1 MFDLTVIIPTFNEA
15 GNIGSII
22 PEINDISRKNGILTE
37 ILVVD
42 DSSRDGTP
50 EIVQH
55 LRSSMENVVLV
66 RRTTDPGLSASVIE
80 GFSLASAGIILVM
93 DADYSHP
100 VAMIP
105 EMYRKVLEGYD
116 VVIGSRYMKG
126 GGISNWPFRRR
137 VISRGA
143 TSLGKVLFPAISDPV
158 SGFFAVRKAVVEG
171 APLTPRG
178 YKILLEVLGKGN
190 WQREAELPYI
200 FTDRTTGE
208 SKLAVSTMAAFIVH
222 IIEILYFSLF
232 HRNNAAWKEIQKLIR
247 YGFVGLSG
255 SLENILILYTLTDI
269 VGIFYMLSSALAIEL
284 STINNFILND
294 VWTFREDHRH
304 QFTNRWHRFIS
315 YHIVSLGGMAVN
327 MAVLFILTEF
337 GGLWYIFSNIVGI
350 MVAFGWNFLVNRKT
364 TWRIT

>member
-22 PEINDISRKNGILTE
+22 PEINEVTRKNGIFPE

-42 DSSRDGTP
+42 DNSGDGTQK
-50 EIVQH
+50 IVQD
-55 LRSSMENVVLV
+55 LRMSMENVVLV
-66 RRTTDPGLSASVIE
+66 PRTRDPGLSASVIE
-80 GFSLASAGIILVM
+80 GFSLASADIILVM

-105 EMYRKVLEGYD
+105 EMYRKALQGYD
-116 VVIGSRYMKG
+116 IVIGSRYMKG
-126 GGISNWPFRRR
+126 GGISNWPLKRRI
-137 VISRGA
+137 ISRGA

-158 SGFFAVRKAVVEG
+158 SGFFAVRKAVVDG

-190 WQREAELPYI
+190 WQREAELPYF

-208 SKLAVSTMAAFIVH
+208 SKLAASTMAAFVVH
-222 IIEILYFSLF
+222 ICEILLFSLL

-255 SLENILILYTLTDI
+255 SLENILILYALTDI
-269 VGIFYMLSSALAIEL
+269 VGLFYMVSSAVAIEL

-294 VWTFREDHRH
+294 FWTFREDRRH

-327 MAVLFILTEF
+327 MAVLFVLTEF
-337 GGLWYIFSNIVGI
+337 GGIWYIFSNIAGI
-350 MVAFGWNFLVNRKT
+350 IVAFGWNFLVNRKT